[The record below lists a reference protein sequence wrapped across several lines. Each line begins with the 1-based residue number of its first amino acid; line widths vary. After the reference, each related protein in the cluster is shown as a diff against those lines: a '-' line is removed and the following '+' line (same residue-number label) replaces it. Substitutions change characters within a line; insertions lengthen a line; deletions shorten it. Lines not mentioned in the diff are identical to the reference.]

1 MKTRSGL
8 GELEMPNG
16 SLTSDNQEK
25 ANILNSF
32 FASVFE
38 NEGAGDLPEFQDRQ
52 FAEPLCSTN
61 ITTDRISK
69 TKDKINASKSKGL
82 DR

>member
-16 SLTSDNQEK
+16 CLTSDNQEK

-38 NEGAGDLPEFQDRQ
+38 NEGAGDLQDFQD
-52 FAEPLCSTN
+52 
-61 ITTDRISK
+61 
-69 TKDKINASKSKGL
+69 
-82 DR
+82 

>member
-16 SLTSDNQEK
+16 SITSDNQEK

-38 NEGAGDLPEFQDRQ
+38 TEGAGELPEFQD
-52 FAEPLCSTN
+52 
-61 ITTDRISK
+61 
-69 TKDKINASKSKGL
+69 
-82 DR
+82 

>member
-16 SLTSDNQEK
+16 SLTSENQDK

-38 NEGAGDLPEFQDRQ
+38 NKGAGDLPEFQD
-52 FAEPLCSTN
+52 
-61 ITTDRISK
+61 
-69 TKDKINASKSKGL
+69 
-82 DR
+82 